1 MAFGQWLLLKV
12 PSFIL
17 ALFIVGVFAGVSILG
32 LLLVRSFIPHHRL
45 KSHNDVAGPIFAT
58 LGVIYAVLLAFVVVI
73 VWEGFDRTNL
83 NVEKEAASL
92 SDLYRDAETL
102 SPEFRDSIRALV
114 HEYAAA
120 VSDEEWEA
128 IARGS
133 ESAKARQTLKRL
145 WQVYGSYSPRT
156 ETERIFF
163 EESVHKLNE
172 LGEFRSMRLIDA
184 KTGVHP
190 LLWAV
195 LIIGGL
201 VTVSFTF
208 FFGSENLKAQI
219 LMATLLGVLIA
230 LILFTILSLDFPFTG
245 DVHISKEP
253 FKQLLAN

>member
-12 PSFIL
+12 PTLIL
-17 ALFIVGVFAGVSILG
+17 GLFIVGLFAGVSVLG
-32 LLLVRSFIPHHRL
+32 LLFVRSFIPHQRL
-45 KSHNDVAGPIFAT
+45 KPHNDVAGAIFAA
-58 LGVIYAVLLAFVVVI
+58 LGAIYAVLLAFVVVT

-83 NVEKEAASL
+83 NVEKEAAYL
-92 SDLYRDAETL
+92 SDLYRDAQVL
-102 SPEFRDSIRALV
+102 SPEFRGSIRTLV
-114 HEYAAA
+114 REYAAA
-120 VSDEEWEA
+120 VSDEEWLA

-133 ESAKARQTLKRL
+133 ESAKVKEVLKKL
-145 WQVYGSYSPRT
+145 WQVYGVYSPKT
-156 ETERIFF
+156 EAEKIFF
-163 EESVHKLNE
+163 EESVRKLNDLAE
-172 LGEFRSMRLIDA
+172 LHSMRLVDA

-219 LMATLLGVLIA
+219 LMATLLAALIG
-230 LILFTILSLDFPFTG
+230 LILFTVLLLDFPFTG